1 MDLQA
6 YQDFLAK
13 HFNGSGL
20 EAQTL
25 RFGLKASLKEY
36 RNKRKAKKEVAMR
49 RLCDTL
55 IYLLL
60 ILKESHISVSD
71 VERDNNKV
79 CGENVDICIEKFLK
93 KESVQHAQELL
104 DALKYAAL
112 NYGFSIS
119 DCVIYGYRYCG
130 ECYELAQIA
139 NS

>member
-20 EAQTL
+20 EAETL
-25 RFGLKASLKEY
+25 RFGLKASLREY
-36 RNKRKAKKEVAMR
+36 RTVTERKVEKEVATR

-55 IYLLL
+55 IDLLL

-104 DALKYAAL
+104 NALKYAAL
-112 NYGFSIS
+112 GYDISIS
-119 DCVIYGYRYCG
+119 DCVIYGYRYCA
-130 ECYELAQIA
+130 EC
-139 NS
+139 